1 MVAVAYRK
9 LRKRYNLQ
17 EGNII
22 PIIRREIDV
31 LR

>member
-22 PIIRREIDV
+22 PSIRREIDV